1 MRNRGTSRGAV
12 LVGFMGAGKSSV
24 GKALARRLRTEFLD
38 VDERIMADMGKTVA
52 EIFATEG
59 EQAFRKRESMAI
71 RDAVSVP
78 GRVIATGGGSF
89 LDDDNRKRLK
99 AYAPVVFLDISPA
112 TALARLGRDTS
123 RPLLPGVDREKAV
136 TELMESRRP
145 AYLQADFRVSTENRT
160 PARVAEEVFL
170 LLSRNVRGAPAGRTG
185 RKVQGVPAGS
195 TGRKERRRG

>member
-1 MRNRGTSRGAV
+1 
-12 LVGFMGAGKSSV
+12 
-24 GKALARRLRTEFLD
+24 
-38 VDERIMADMGKTVA
+38 
-52 EIFATEG
+52 
-59 EQAFRKRESMAI
+59 
-71 RDAVSVP
+71 
-78 GRVIATGGGSF
+78 
-89 LDDDNRKRLK
+89 
-99 AYAPVVFLDISPA
+99 VFLDISPA

-170 LLSRNVRGAPAGRTG
+170 LLSR
-185 RKVQGVPAGS
+185 KVQGVPAGS

>member
-1 MRNRGTSRGAV
+1 MRSRGTSRGAV

-24 GKALARRLRTEFLD
+24 GKVLARRLGAEFLD
-38 VDERIMADMGKTVA
+38 VDERIEAEGGKSVA

-89 LDDDNRKRLK
+89 LSDDNRKRLK
-99 AYAPVVFLDISPA
+99 AYAPVVFLDMSPA
-112 TALARLGRDTS
+112 AALARLGRDTS
-123 RPLLPGVDREKAV
+123 RPLLSGPDREKAV
-136 TELMESRRP
+136 TVLMERRRS
-145 AYLQADFRVSTENRT
+145 AYYQADFRVSTENLT

-170 LLSRNVRGAPAGRTG
+170 LLSQRVQSVPAGR
-185 RKVQGVPAGS
+185 

>member
-1 MRNRGTSRGAV
+1 
-12 LVGFMGAGKSSV
+12 VGFMGAGKSSV
-24 GKALARRLRTEFLD
+24 GKVLARRLRAEFLD
-38 VDERIMADMGKTVA
+38 LDERIEADVGKTVA
-52 EIFATEG
+52 EIFATDG

-123 RPLLPGVDREKAV
+123 RPLLSGEDREKAV

-145 AYLQADFRVSTENRT
+145 TYLQADFRVSTENQT

-170 LLSRNVRGAPAGRTG
+170 LLSRKVQGAPAGRTG
-185 RKVQGVPAGS
+185 RK
-195 TGRKERRRG
+195 ERRRG

>member
-1 MRNRGTSRGAV
+1 MPMRSRGTSRRVV

-24 GKALARRLRTEFLD
+24 GKVLARRLRAEFLD
-38 VDERIMADMGKTVA
+38 VDERIEADGGKTVA

-59 EQAFRKRESMAI
+59 EQAFRKKESMAI
-71 RDAVSVP
+71 RDAVSIP

-89 LDDDNRKRLK
+89 LDENNRKRLK

-112 TALARLGRDTS
+112 TALARLGGDTS
-123 RPLLPGVDREKAV
+123 RPLLSGEDREREV

-145 AYLQADFRVSTENRT
+145 VYLQADFRVSTENQT
-160 PARVAEEVFL
+160 PARVAEEIFL
-170 LLSRNVRGAPAGRTG
+170 FLSRR
-185 RKVQGVPAGS
+185 VQGVPAGR

>member
-1 MRNRGTSRGAV
+1 MPMRSRGTPRGAV

-24 GKALARRLRTEFLD
+24 GKVLARRLGAQFLD
-38 VDERIMADMGKTVA
+38 VDARIEADGGKTIE
-52 EIFATEG
+52 EIFSTEG
-59 EQAFRKRESMAI
+59 ERAFRKRESAAI

-112 TALARLGRDTS
+112 TVLARLGGDTS
-123 RPLLPGVDREKAV
+123 RPLLSGEDREKAV
-136 TELMESRRP
+136 TELMERRRP

-160 PARVAEEVFL
+160 PARVAEEIIL
-170 LLSRNVRGAPAGRTG
+170 LLSRR
-185 RKVQGVPAGS
+185 VQGVTEGR

>member
-1 MRNRGTSRGAV
+1 M
-12 LVGFMGAGKSSV
+12 GFMGAGKSSV
-24 GKALARRLRTEFLD
+24 GKALARRLRAEFLD
-38 VDERIMADMGKTVA
+38 VDERIMAEMGKTVA

-59 EQAFRKRESMAI
+59 ERAFRKRESMAI

-89 LDDDNRKRLK
+89 LDEDNRKRLK

-112 TALARLGRDTS
+112 TVLARLGRDAS
-123 RPLLPGVDREKAV
+123 RPLLSAEDREKAV
-136 TELMESRRP
+136 KELMESRRP
-145 AYLQADFRVSTENRT
+145 AYLQADFRVSTENQT

-170 LLSRNVRGAPAGRTG
+170 LLS

>member
-89 LDDDNRKRLK
+89 LDEDNRKRLK

-170 LLSRNVRGAPAGRTG
+170 LLSRKVRGAQAGR
-185 RKVQGVPAGS
+185 

>member
-38 VDERIMADMGKTVA
+38 VDERIMAEMGKTVA

-185 RKVQGVPAGS
+185 RK
-195 TGRKERRRG
+195 ERRGG

>member
-170 LLSRNVRGAPAGRTG
+170 LLSR
-185 RKVQGVPAGS
+185 KVQGAQAGR

>member
-38 VDERIMADMGKTVA
+38 VDERIMADMGKTVE

-170 LLSRNVRGAPAGRTG
+170 LLSRKVRGAQAGR
-185 RKVQGVPAGS
+185 

>member
-170 LLSRNVRGAPAGRTG
+170 LLSRKVRGAQAGR
-185 RKVQGVPAGS
+185 

>member
-1 MRNRGTSRGAV
+1 MPMRSRGTSRGAV

-24 GKALARRLRTEFLD
+24 GRVLARRLRAEFLD
-38 VDERIMADMGKTVA
+38 LDERIEAEAGKTVA
-52 EIFATEG
+52 EIFATDG
-59 EQAFRKRESMAI
+59 ERAFRKRESMAI

-123 RPLLPGVDREKAV
+123 RPLLPGEDREKAV
-136 TELMESRRP
+136 TELMERRRP
-145 AYLQADFRVSTENRT
+145 AYLQADFRVSTENQT

-170 LLSRNVRGAPAGRTG
+170 LLSRKVQGAPAGRTG
-185 RKVQGVPAGS
+185 RK
-195 TGRKERRRG
+195 ERRRG

>member
-59 EQAFRKRESMAI
+59 EQAFRKRESKAI
-71 RDAVSVP
+71 RDVVSVP

-170 LLSRNVRGAPAGRTG
+170 LLSRKVRGAQAGR
-185 RKVQGVPAGS
+185 

>member
-38 VDERIMADMGKTVA
+38 VDERIMAEMGKTVA

-170 LLSRNVRGAPAGRTG
+170 LLSRKVRGAQAGR
-185 RKVQGVPAGS
+185 

>member
-160 PARVAEEVFL
+160 PARVAEEIIL
-170 LLSRNVRGAPAGRTG
+170 LLSRR
-185 RKVQGVPAGS
+185 VQGVTEGR

>member
-12 LVGFMGAGKSSV
+12 LVGFMGSGKSSV
-24 GKALARRLRTEFLD
+24 GKALARRLRAEFLD

-123 RPLLPGVDREKAV
+123 RPLLSGVDREKAV

-170 LLSRNVRGAPAGRTG
+170 LLSRKVRGAPAGRTG
-185 RKVQGVPAGS
+185 RK
-195 TGRKERRRG
+195 ERRRG

>member
-1 MRNRGTSRGAV
+1 MPMRNRGTSRGAV

-99 AYAPVVFLDISPA
+99 AYGPVVFLDISPA

-170 LLSRNVRGAPAGRTG
+170 LLSRKVRGAQAGR
-185 RKVQGVPAGS
+185 